1 MRNEAELLIPH
12 VAGGVYYR
20 DIAREKAKIR
30 NSVEEHNKTPV
41 TSRLRQTHHV
51 KRVRRAR
58 RPPSVKPRT
67 VKKLKQALNVL
78 RDTQQ
83 MAEKKAYI
91 QVILN
96 TAALCRSKERVQGL
110 VSRALCCS
118 PSVSVI

>member
-1 MRNEAELLIPH
+1 MCFDYRHTAWFQINKFVRNEAELLIPH

-51 KRVRRAR
+51 KRMRRAR

-96 TAALCRSKERVQGL
+96 TAALCRSKVRV
-110 VSRALCCS
+110 
-118 PSVSVI
+118 